1 MQKYLKVLSKLSRKN
16 SNNAIIIIIMI
27 IIIIIIIIITLVIK
41 IIKTF
46 MNIFLRKI
54 NADRPDDGGCFA
66 NGSGGISFNKVNET
80 QSKKNVRLNKVVM

>member
-1 MQKYLKVLSKLSRKN
+1 M
-16 SNNAIIIIIMI
+16 IIIIMI
-27 IIIIIIIIITLVIK
+27 IIIIIITLIIK

-66 NGSGGISFNKVNET
+66 NGSGGVSLNKVNET
-80 QSKKNVRLNKVVM
+80 QSKKNVKVNKVVI